1 MLKKQNLIQP
11 LLTFYVIIVYL
22 YYMKPLR
29 ITQSITTRESESF
42 NQYLSDVSK
51 IDMITPE
58 REIQLSKLIKSGNQK
73 AQNELIEANLRFV
86 ISVAKQ
92 YSGRGIPLED
102 LVNEGNIG
110 LIKAAQKWD
119 ETRGIKF
126 ISYAVWWIRQSII
139 QSLSDNS
146 RQIRIPVN
154 QINNLNKINSL
165 QSELEQQ
172 LQRTPT
178 IEELSEYLNLDSDKI
193 ELVVLANKKV
203 QSLDTPIDDDGFV
216 LSDTI
221 SGDFSTDV
229 LVLKSDLSN
238 QLNLAI
244 DKLDKKEQLVIK
256 SSFGLLGEELTVTEL
271 SNQLGVCPERVRQ
284 IKKKALKKLRSII

>member
-1 MLKKQNLIQP
+1 
-11 LLTFYVIIVYL
+11 
-22 YYMKPLR
+22 
-29 ITQSITTRESESF
+29 
-42 NQYLSDVSK
+42 
-51 IDMITPE
+51 MITPE

-92 YSGRGIPLED
+92 YSGRGIPVED